1 MNVASIFNT
10 AELVDKPFKRPF
22 NLMQIQ
28 VQQSAP
34 IQGSHMDRGLPNWN
48 KSRVILQLC
57 VENHG

>member
-34 IQGSHMDRGLPNWN
+34 IQGRHMDRGLPN
-48 KSRVILQLC
+48 
-57 VENHG
+57 